1 MKTKS
6 LQTSGIRL
14 PGTELIKRGDIY
26 WVKLDPAEGS
36 EIGKIRPAVVI
47 SNDINNELA
56 DTVTIVPITSSVGK
70 VYPFEVLIRK
80 GTANLAEDSKAKANQ
95 IRTVDKRRLKNLI
108 GTLPAP
114 ILEQIG
120 NAVKIHLDFEW
131 II

>member
-6 LQTSGIRL
+6 LQASGIRL
-14 PGTELIKRGDIY
+14 PEMELVKRGGIE
-26 WVKLDPAEGS
+26 WVRLDPVMGS

-56 DTVTIVPITSSVGK
+56 DTITIVPITSSVGK

-80 GTANLAEDSKAKANQ
+80 GTANLVEDSKAKANQ

-108 GTLPAP
+108 GTLPAAV
-114 ILEQIG
+114 LEKIELSI
-120 NAVKIHLDFEW
+120 KIHLDFK
-131 II
+131 